1 MRPGFDPRTAAL
13 LLLGTPALAPTA
25 AAQTPLTTQ
34 LVASGLGRPLWAG
47 APEGDPRLFVAEK
60 TGRIKIVQNG
70 AVLVT
75 PFLSLVGKISNGSE
89 QGLLGVAFHPNYAQ
103 NGFFFVNYTDVNG
116 DTVIARFQV
125 SATDP
130 NVAEPTSETLILFQ
144 PQPFDNHNG
153 GDLHFGPDGYLYV
166 MLGDGGSAND
176 PGCRAQKL
184 SSRLGKILRYDVDSG
199 LPYAIPPD
207 NPFVGVAGA
216 FPEIWHYGLRNP
228 WRVGFDRATGDLYIG
243 DVGQDAREEISFA
256 AAGEGG
262 LNFGWRVMEGTRCNG
277 LGSCLAGTPACAAP
291 DFVPPIY
298 ELFHGGAGSPGSITG
313 GYVYRGCAIPSL
325 VGTYFFADYLDDK
338 IRSFTYDTTNGV
350 QNFQDRTAE
359 LAPGGGLSI
368 QNIAS
373 FGEDGFGELLI
384 LDNTGSGQG
393 EVWKIVPAGSSAAL
407 ATARNGGGTNASCYA
422 SMSLPI
428 LGHLWSTSVDASQ
441 HPGSTF
447 VGFVAYALPSSGTF
461 FGTSEVLVDL
471 ASPKLFQSVQTSSG
485 GVATFEGVLPC
496 DASLQGMTAATQA
509 FVLGGGVELCNAVDI
524 TLGY

>member
-1 MRPGFDPRTAAL
+1 MRSFLGFDFRTAAV
-13 LLLGTPALAPTA
+13 LLLGAPAFVPA
-25 AAQTPLTTQ
+25 ASAQTPLATE
-34 LVASGLGRPLWAG
+34 LVASGLNRPLWAG
-47 APEGDPRLFVAEK
+47 APEGDPRIFVAEK
-60 TGRIKIVQNG
+60 TGRIKIVVNG
-70 AVLVT
+70 AVLAT

-103 NGFFFVNYTDVNG
+103 TGWFYVNYTDLNG

-125 SATDP
+125 SADP
-130 NVAEPTSETLILFQ
+130 NVAEPTSETLILAQ

-184 SSRLGKILRYDVDSG
+184 SSRLGKILRYDVDSAT
-199 LPYAIPPD
+199 PYAIPPD

-216 FPEIWHYGLRNP
+216 FPEIWHYGVRNP
-228 WRVGFDRATGDLYIG
+228 WRVGFDRLTGDLYIG

-256 AAGEGG
+256 PAGMGG

-277 LGSCLAGTPACAAP
+277 LGSCLAGTPACGAP
-291 DFVPPIY
+291 ELVPPIY
-298 ELFHGGAGSPGSITG
+298 EYSHSPGSKSVTG
-313 GYVYRGCAIPSL
+313 GFVYRGCAIPSL
-325 VGTYFFADYLDDK
+325 QGTYFFADYLDDK
-338 IRSFTYDTTNGV
+338 IRSFIYDTTNGV

-384 LDNTGSGQG
+384 LDNTGSSQG
-393 EVWKIVPAGSSAAL
+393 EVFKIVPAGANAAL
-407 ATARNGGGTNASCYA
+407 ATARNGGGTNASCYTNQ
-422 SMSLPI
+422 SLPI
-428 LGHLWSTSVDASQ
+428 LGNLWRTTIDASL
-441 HPGSTF
+441 HAGATF
-447 VGFVAYALPSSGTF
+447 VGIVAHTLPSSGTF
-461 FGTSEVLVDL
+461 FGASEVLVDL
-471 ASPKLFQSVQTSSG
+471 GSTKLYQAVQTSTG

-496 DASLQGMTAATQA
+496 DAALQGMTAATQA
-509 FVLGGGVELCNAVDI
+509 FILGGGIELCNAVDV